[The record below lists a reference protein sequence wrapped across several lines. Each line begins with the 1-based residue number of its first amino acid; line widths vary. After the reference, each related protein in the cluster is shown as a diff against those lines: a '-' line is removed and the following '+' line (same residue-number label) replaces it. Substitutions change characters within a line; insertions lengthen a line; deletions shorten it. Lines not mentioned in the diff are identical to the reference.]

1 MESHV
6 REKLTQT
13 DSEIAQLVREEQT
26 LLRKISS
33 KSEHKKLSVF

>member
-6 REKLTQT
+6 RDKLTQT
-13 DSEIAQLVREEQT
+13 DSEISQLMKEEQN